1 MKAVIEK
8 LEAVPEALRGEYK
21 QDEAG
26 RFVLTVEPA
35 EGYTLENT
43 AGLKNAL
50 ADEKTAR
57 REAAKR
63 SQALE
68 AEQEKLS
75 RKLESLQGVTPEN
88 VQKRIEEVRQAVAES
103 SAKEIAARD
112 ARLMDKDRQIE
123 DYLVGGEITREVA
136 KADGNIELLM
146 PHVRGRVR
154 LVDAEGGRKQV
165 EVLAHN
171 GKPLYK
177 SDGTPGTIADIIP
190 EFVQRFPGA
199 FKASGAT
206 GSGAQGSAGHAIAGN
221 TMKLEAFEQLSP
233 AQQSAF
239 LLDATGKPKPDIKLI
254 E

>member
-8 LEAVPEALRGEYK
+8 LEAVPEALRGEYR

-26 RFVLTVEPA
+26 RFVLNVEPA

-63 SQALE
+63 AQALE

-112 ARLMDKDRQIE
+112 ARLMEKDRQIE

-154 LVDAEGGRKQV
+154 LVDADGGKKAV
-165 EVLAHN
+165 EVLAQN

-206 GSGAQGSAGHAIAGN
+206 GSGAQGSATGSAGGRKVSQDEYDKMDGKSRHAFVLAGGSI
-221 TMKLEAFEQLSP
+221 L
-233 AQQSAF
+233 
-239 LLDATGKPKPDIKLI
+239 
-254 E
+254 